1 MTKVHF
7 TLLRKSH
14 YVFRKR
20 PKSAMAR
27 FDGTT
32 CREQIHEPRAVCSDL
47 KVNPILNDINRTPN
61 KLQYIRKLQEFV
73 IKEKLI
79 KNKIKELEKQEA
91 KYKVVLEDLARNS
104 NKAMKDLSMMNNFCC
119 DTARGHMTCDSK
131 MTVESFSKSCDHV
144 TEKNSP
150 LDSLRNKTPKILRK
164 RLGESL
170 SPPTS
175 ILSKIRARK
184 DTNDNQN
191 VAAADQKLEEKSVSL
206 KTGSELVKKSR
217 TVCCESSITVSVR
230 KRSVTYTSDTK
241 FHGEGEK
248 NIHKSFET
256 CNDATSEKQ
265 VKSNYKTSYYFSHG
279 TIKRTSPLLLH
290 FFVSSREPIYG

>member
-1 MTKVHF
+1 
-7 TLLRKSH
+7 
-14 YVFRKR
+14 
-20 PKSAMAR
+20 MAR
-27 FDGTT
+27 FGGPAY
-32 CREQIHEPRAVCSDL
+32 REQIHEPRAVCSDL
-47 KVNPILNDINRTPN
+47 KVNPILNDTNRTPN

-73 IKEKLI
+73 TKEKLI

-119 DTARGHMTCDSK
+119 DNARMICDSK

-144 TEKNSP
+144 TEKNSL
-150 LDSLRNKTPKILRK
+150 LDSFRAKTPKILRK
-164 RLGESL
+164 RLGDSL
-170 SPPTS
+170 SPPAS

-184 DTNDNQN
+184 DANDNQSE
-191 VAAADQKLEEKSVSL
+191 VAADQKLENKSVSL
-206 KTGSELVKKSR
+206 KTGSKLVKKSR

-248 NIHKSFET
+248 NVQQSFET
-256 CNDATSEKQ
+256 CKDAMSEKQ
-265 VKSNYKTSYYFSHG
+265 VKSNYKEHLSFSQG
-279 TIKRTSPLLLH
+279 A
-290 FFVSSREPIYG
+290 